1 MNLVE
6 LQDLYTEAV
15 KIARAEKRMR
25 LWVFRNQPDKLKAK
39 IGEMDRLLYL
49 LEQLKDAAKR
59 GVDDG
64 YEQPTLLDVP
74 RKAEYR

>member
-15 KIARAEKRMR
+15 HIARAEKRMR
-25 LWVFRNQPDKLKAK
+25 LYVFRNQPDKLKAK
-39 IGEMDRLLYL
+39 VGEMDRLLYL
-49 LEQLKDAAKR
+49 LEQIKDVAKLA
-59 GVDDG
+59 VDDS

-74 RKAEYR
+74 RKASYN